1 MAMFDKVMLSGWLF
15 AFALIVF
22 PCTIIAQS
30 STPTAG
36 EIWKE
41 PITGIEFVWVPGGCY
56 EMGEYW
62 GRPLD
67 YWLTIA
73 YDLPIEILCQEKP
86 VLTLLAPYII

>member
-1 MAMFDKVMLSGWLF
+1 MMLEG
-15 AFALIVF
+15 
-22 PCTIIAQS
+22 
-30 STPTAG
+30 
-36 EIWKE
+36 
-41 PITGIEFVWVPGGCY
+41 Y
-56 EMGEYW
+56 R